1 MRKIV
6 SQIRD
11 IVLIENELV
20 NNPNGV
26 LALNLKDDKITQL
39 ATTFLY
45 QDKNVYFFFKESDE
59 GFEDIKFETDVSFTI
74 VKNHKIKKTQ
84 KSDFNPT
91 YNIFSISVSGLIK
104 EVDDQKSADVL
115 RKNYLKKYST
125 PDKKEKTLKFSK
137 VVFID
142 TEEIQAY
149 EETGG

>member
-1 MRKIV
+1 MRKII

-20 NNPNGV
+20 NSSTGI
-26 LALNLKDDKITQL
+26 LALNLKDDKIAQL

-45 QDKNVYFFFKESDE
+45 QDKNVYFFFNDSDE
-59 GFEDIKFETDVSFTI
+59 EFEDIKFETDVSFTI
-74 VKNHKIKKTQ
+74 VKNYKIKKTQ

-104 EVDDQKSADVL
+104 EVDDQKSADIL
-115 RKNYLKKYST
+115 RKNYLRKYSA
-125 PDKKEKTLKFSK
+125 PDKKEKTLKFNK

>member
-20 NNPNGV
+20 NNASGV

-39 ATTFLY
+39 ATTFFY
-45 QDKNVYFFFKESDE
+45 QDKNVYFFFKDNDE
-59 GFEDIKFETDVSFTI
+59 EFEDIKFETDANFII
-74 VKNHKIKKTQ
+74 VKNDKIKKTQ

-104 EVDDQKSADVL
+104 EVDDPKVADVL
-115 RKNYLKKYST
+115 RKSYFEKYSK
-125 PDKKEKTLKFSK
+125 PDEKEKASRFNK

-149 EETGG
+149 RETGG

>member
-20 NNPNGV
+20 NSPSGV
-26 LALNLKDDKITQL
+26 LALNMKDDKITQL

-45 QDKNVYFFFKESDE
+45 QDKNVYFFFNDSDE
-59 GFEDIKFETDVSFTI
+59 ESEDIKLETDVSFTI
-74 VKNHKIKKTQ
+74 VKNNKIRKTQ
-84 KSDFNPT
+84 KSDFDPT

-104 EVDDQKSADVL
+104 EVDDLKIADIL
-115 RKNYLKKYST
+115 RKNYLRKYSK
-125 PDKKEKTLKFSK
+125 PGEKEKTSKFNK

-149 EETGG
+149 EEIGG